1 MRLVLLVFVT
11 AAFAQRVSTD
21 QFWAQR
27 SGLPVSD
34 VVAIRKLAGV
44 PEGIPNV
51 LIDELDARSLQ
62 RQKHVLLVETG
73 GGHCMK
79 VHVYARRDDGGWYE
93 VWQLSERPGR
103 DWLPP
108 SQGNGICPQAPKRP
122 SARGTSTGRIVV
134 EVPVL
139 PDPFVRGIPAYT
151 YDYGWDGKT
160 YVLAQGQ

>member
-34 VVAIRKLAGV
+34 VAAIRKLAHV

-62 RQKHVLLVETG
+62 R
-73 GGHCMK
+73 
-79 VHVYARRDDGGWYE
+79 
-93 VWQLSERPGR
+93 
-103 DWLPP
+103 
-108 SQGNGICPQAPKRP
+108 
-122 SARGTSTGRIVV
+122 
-134 EVPVL
+134 
-139 PDPFVRGIPAYT
+139 
-151 YDYGWDGKT
+151 
-160 YVLAQGQ
+160 